1 MTDTLVRPE
10 DQHGLKTLFAVDF
23 ENTLEKSFNAFAKE
37 DEKKVGK
44 WSTAKND
51 HGATVLARERMPVF
65 RSGEFSDSLGR
76 RHKWMSTHMRQMID
90 HYSLLKESGQFV
102 DVPIRRGH
110 GSMFGDPIDSLIG
123 YITNLSMER
132 RASPVDGNE
141 YDYLLADVEIIDPQ
155 AQEKINSGLWRN
167 VSSEIGM
174 YIDNDEAE
182 YWPVFKGFAYV
193 DIPAVEGLKEYS
205 KSHPAARTIIEG
217 EAMTGTTVTPA
228 APKVDDAKHAQ
239 SQTTFAFTINGE
251 ATTDFSKVQN
261 YIKQVEGR
269 NAELTTQV
277 NDLAEFKKNSIT
289 KERESF
295 IDQLAKDGKI
305 GQPQV
310 EDAKEFAKGMTDEQF
325 EMYKK
330 MNEASAPMPLL
341 QEHGVQQ
348 SAPVGSTPSVDEQK
362 SERIEVLK
370 EMVSAHSATMTAEAL
385 KEMPSYKELMQLDP
399 SFSLGR

>member
-1 MTDTLVRPE
+1 MTDTLVKPE
-10 DQHGLKTLFAVDF
+10 DQEGLKTLYAVDF
-23 ENTLEKSFNAFAKE
+23 GSTLEKTFNAFAK
-37 DEKKVGK
+37 DDDKKVGK
-44 WSTAKND
+44 WTA
-51 HGATVLARERMPVF
+51 GANSNGAAVITRERMPVF

-76 RHKWMSTHMRQMID
+76 RHKWMSTHMRQMVD
-90 HYSLLKESGQFV
+90 HYNLLKESDQFS

-132 RASPVDGNE
+132 RTSPVDGVE
-141 YDYLLADVEIIDPQ
+141 YDYLLADVEIIDPD

-217 EAMTGTTVTPA
+217 EPVSTDTKIPA
-228 APKVDDAKHAQ
+228 APKVEDSNHGKQ
-239 SQTTFAFTINGE
+239 STFAFTINGE

-261 YIKQVEGR
+261 YIKQVESQ

-277 NDLAEFKKNSIT
+277 NDLAEFKKKAVET
-289 KERESF
+289 ERTSF
-295 IDQLAKDGKI
+295 IDKLASEGKI
-305 GQPQV
+305 AQPQV
-310 EDAKEFAKGMTDEQF
+310 EDAKEFAKGMTPEQF

-341 QEHGVQQ
+341 QNHGVQQ
-348 SAPVGSTPSVDEQK
+348 TAPVGSEPSVDEQK
-362 SERIEVLK
+362 AERIEVLK
-370 EMVSAHSATMTAEAL
+370 EMVSAHSATMTTEAL

-399 SFSLGR
+399 KFTLGR